1 MGATSQLNNIGIRS
15 FRLKLFCIVF
25 QMLKPYNYCGKCTS
39 NAWNFDMLKA
49 LIYTDVDI
57 CKGVKTDH
65 RRRKHHTPK
74 AIKLSGETAVR
85 PTCPVFWT
93 RNVHILQQ
101 VTFLSFVWEALAG
114 ANKLTAPPGGVQPSM
129 PQLLLQQRWIFYI

>member
-1 MGATSQLNNIGIRS
+1 MGATSQLNNIGICS

-25 QMLKPYNYCGKCTS
+25 QMLKPYNYCCECTKS

-57 CKGVKTDH
+57 CRGVKTDH
-65 RRRKHHTPK
+65 RRRKQHTPK

-101 VTFLSFVWEALAG
+101 VTFLSFVWEELAG
-114 ANKLTAPPGGVQPSM
+114 AFQANKLTAPPG
-129 PQLLLQQRWIFYI
+129 